1 MVQAIMVSDL
11 KKVCLEKA
19 SSFRPTIDRPF
30 FNIYLWDYF
39 NRAVDWAT
47 GGSFQ
52 PENFE
57 FAVGKQPLSEPR
69 PVLLFIAA
77 YYVVIFGGRSLLK
90 SYKPLKLTFISQI
103 HNLMLT
109 SVSFLWLVL
118 MLEQMVPIVYRH
130 GLYFAIC
137 NVRSWTQ
144 PMETLYYFNY
154 MTKFVEFADTV
165 LMVLKHRRLTFLH
178 TYHHGATA
186 LLCYNQLVGYTAVT
200 WVPVTL
206 NLAVH
211 VLMYWYY
218 FLSASGI
225 RVWWKAWVT
234 RLQIVQFMLDLVV
247 IYFVLYQKIVA
258 AYFRNTSLPYCGDCL
273 GSMTAI
279 SAGAAI
285 LTSYLFLFIS
295 FYIEVYKGSG
305 VSGKKKIN
313 KMN

>member
-1 MVQAIMVSDL
+1 MVSDW
-11 KKVCLEKA
+11 KNFCLEKA
-19 SSFRPTIDRPF
+19 STFRPTIDRPF

-39 NRAVDWAT
+39 NRAVGWAT
-47 GGSFQ
+47 AGRFQ
-52 PENFE
+52 PKDFE
-57 FAVGKQPLSEPR
+57 FTVGKQPLSEPR
-69 PVLLFIAA
+69 PVLLFIAM
-77 YYVVIFGGRSLLK
+77 YYVVIFGGRSLVK
-90 SYKPLKLTFISQI
+90 SCKPLKLRFISQV

-109 SVSFLWLVL
+109 SVSFLWLIL
-118 MLEQMVPIVYRH
+118 MVEQMLPIVYRH
-130 GLYFAIC
+130 GLYFAVC
-137 NVRSWTQ
+137 NVESWTQ
-144 PMETLYYFNY
+144 PMETLYYLNY

-165 LMVLKHRRLTFLH
+165 LMVLKHRKLTFLH

-234 RLQIVQFMLDLVV
+234 RLQIVQFMLDLIVV
-247 IYFVLYQKIVA
+247 YYVLYQKIVA
-258 AYFRNTSLPYCGDCL
+258 AYFKNACTPQCEDCL

-279 SAGAAI
+279 AAGAAI

-295 FYIEVYKGSG
+295 FYMEVYKRGSA
-305 VSGKKKIN
+305 SGKKKIN
-313 KMN
+313 KNN